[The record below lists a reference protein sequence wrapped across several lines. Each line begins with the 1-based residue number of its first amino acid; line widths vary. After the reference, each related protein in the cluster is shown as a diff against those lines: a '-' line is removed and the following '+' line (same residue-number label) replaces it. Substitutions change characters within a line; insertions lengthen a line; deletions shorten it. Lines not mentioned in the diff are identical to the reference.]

1 MSNDVSNPE
10 LEEEVSVL
18 FMPSGLRGQVPV
30 GTTVLQAAQRLG
42 VDLES
47 ICGGQGKCRK
57 CQVLPQMGEFAKHGI
72 NSRAEHL
79 SPLTETELHQQSK
92 NRLKDGRRLGCNV
105 RILGDLVVDVPEES
119 QQHKQHIA
127 KAITAYDIQVQP
139 ALHLYTVTLPE
150 PDMHQPISD
159 KRRLQQALIDD
170 HDLPLLDCEMSQLRL
185 LQPALAKAGRQI
197 TVAVYQFQQIVGIW
211 PGVKEE
217 VYGMAVDLG
226 STTIAAQLCSLTT
239 GEVIA
244 TADTMNPQIRFG
256 EDLMSRVS
264 YVMMN
269 EGGDQAMTEVV
280 RDAFNQLVK
289 RACKTARIDRA
300 DILDMTV
307 VANPIMHH
315 LFLGIDPTPLGTA
328 PFALTTDQMQIV
340 RAAEIG
346 IEMHAEARVCT
357 LPCIAGHIGA
367 DTAGVVLS
375 ERPDLADE
383 YTLLVDVGTNAEIVF
398 GNRHRLLAASSPTG
412 PAFEGAQISAGQ
424 RAAPGAIERVR
435 IDPETLEPRFRVIGC
450 DAWSDEPDFAEKS
463 SRVGVSGI
471 CGSGIIEVIAEMY
484 LAGVIDQD
492 GVIGPIA
499 GKTTDRIIE
508 DGRTWSYVLRG
519 GERPIRITQNDVRAI
534 QLAKAALYAGTRL
547 LLDHMGIDK
556 VDRIG
561 LAGAFGSHIDVK
573 YAMVLGMIPDC
584 NLDNVGSVGNAAGTG
599 ARIALLNFPS
609 RREISEILP
618 KVEKIETAIE
628 PKFQEYFIDAM
639 AVPNKTD
646 PFEELGRVVR
656 FPAPKPKAEAGEGD
670 ERKRRSRRRRRG

>member
-1 MSNDVSNPE
+1 MDSEQSSI
-10 LEEEVSVL
+10 EEVSVL

-47 ICGGQGKCRK
+47 ICGGQGICRK
-57 CQVLPQMGEFAKHGI
+57 CQVLPQQGEFAKHGI

-79 SPLTETELHQQSK
+79 SELTSVELMQQSK
-92 NRLKDGRRLGCNV
+92 NRLKGARRLGCNA

-139 ALHLYTVTLPE
+139 ALHLYTITLPE
-150 PDMHQPISD
+150 PDMHLPISD
-159 KRRLQQALIDD
+159 KRRMQQALIED
-170 HDLPLLDCEMSQLRL
+170 HDLPLMDCEMSQLRA
-185 LQPALAKAGRQI
+185 LQPALDKGKRTI

-211 PGVKEE
+211 PGEKKE

-269 EGGDQAMTEVV
+269 EGGDLAMTEVV
-280 RDAFNQLVK
+280 REAFNQLAK
-289 RACKTARIDRA
+289 RACKTAGIARE

-328 PFALTTDQMQIV
+328 PFALTTDQMQVI
-340 RAAEIG
+340 RAADLDIQL
-346 IEMHAEARVCT
+346 HPEARICT

-367 DTAGVVLS
+367 DTAGVILS

-383 YTLLVDVGTNAEIVF
+383 HVLLVDVGTNAEIVL
-398 GNRHRLLAASSPTG
+398 GNRNRLLAASSPTG

-450 DAWSDEPDFAEKS
+450 DVWSDDPDFAEKS

-484 LAGVIDQD
+484 LAGVIDED
-492 GVIGPIA
+492 GVIGPIV
-499 GKTTDRIIE
+499 GRESERIVV
-508 DGRTWSYVLRG
+508 DGRTYSYVIRD

-534 QLAKAALYAGTRL
+534 QLGKAALHAGTRL

-584 NLDNVGSVGNAAGTG
+584 NLEQVGSVGNAAGTG

-639 AVPNKTD
+639 AIPHKTD
-646 PFEELGRVVR
+646 KFDELAKIVPL
-656 FPAPKPKAEAGEGD
+656 PAPKPKAETNIGD
-670 ERKRRSRRRRRG
+670 DRSRRSRRRRGRG